1 MAAAAAKTV
10 ATAMLFVILNG
21 VFYGGEGGGGLDRV
35 QLYPNKQRAVAV
47 ERGEGGRG
55 NTERSCTRIYNFWL
69 EANSSTREI
78 ELSGLCG

>member
-21 VFYGGEGGGGLDRV
+21 VFYGGEGGGLDRV